1 MTREA
6 TPVSSLTFVKTK
18 SEEEEE
24 KEREVRAIA
33 QSRRLCKLTCVGM
46 RSFECDRITSLLIM
60 VMDCKGQLND
70 RFLVGL
76 CSHQIVNIH
85 FTRRK

>member
-1 MTREA
+1 
-6 TPVSSLTFVKTK
+6 
-18 SEEEEE
+18 
-24 KEREVRAIA
+24 
-33 QSRRLCKLTCVGM
+33 
-46 RSFECDRITSLLIM
+46 M